1 MLAGQNAAALGMELV
16 FTTDDVSAA
25 YERAVKAVATALK
38 APVTEPWRQ
47 TVA

>member
-1 MLAGQNAAALGMELV
+1 MLAGQNAAALGMEIV

-25 YERAVKAVATALK
+25 YERAVKAGATALK
-38 APVTEPWRQ
+38 APVTKPWRQ